1 MKTRTRN
8 GMRWRGVLLVPALF
22 ALVLAACNGDDP
34 VVEDPN
40 DAADDAADEN
50 GDDEQGAFDDADSV
64 ELTIG
69 HAGST
74 DQLIHQWAEDWA
86 DAVDAATD
94 GTVTIDL
101 VPDAQLGGELDIVQQ
116 VSLGAVE
123 GVITG
128 ATGNDDI
135 DALFAPYL
143 FRDGQHMLDVLDS
156 DIVEPWID
164 GWRDSANVQVVG
176 FLERSPRQ
184 ISANRPIESADD
196 LGGFT
201 IRVPEIDAMV
211 DGFNAAGASPTPMAW
226 PEVYTSLQTGA
237 IDGQENPIE
246 IIGGEQLDEVQ
257 DYLILSEHVYTP
269 WTIALNGD
277 TYDSLSEAQRDALQE
292 TFQQLRPEHSAA
304 LAEEVDEM
312 RATLE
317 ERGMEV
323 IEPDIDSFRD
333 AMQPAALDNVAE
345 VWGEE
350 TAERVAE
357 GS

>member
-1 MKTRTRN
+1 MSRQRGRTSWRTRAS
-8 GMRWRGVLLVPALF
+8 VPLLLAL
-22 ALVLAACNGDDP
+22 ALAACGGDEEP
-34 VVEDPN
+34 VEEASTEDSSG
-40 DAADDAADEN
+40 DEGGSSDDA
-50 GDDEQGAFDDADSV
+50 AFDDAETF

-69 HAGST
+69 HAAST

-86 DAVDAATD
+86 AAVDDATD

-116 VSLGAVE
+116 VSLGAVD

-128 ATGNDDI
+128 ATGNAQI
-135 DALFAPYL
+135 DATFAPYL
-143 FRDGQHMLDVLDS
+143 FRDGQHMLDVLDGE
-156 DIVEPWID
+156 IAQPWVD
-164 GWRDSANVQVVG
+164 SWRDDAGIQVVG

-184 ISANRPIESADD
+184 ISANRPIENVDD
-196 LGGFT
+196 LAGFT
-201 IRVPEIDAMV
+201 IRVPEIDSMV
-211 DGFNAAGASPTPMAW
+211 AGFNAAGASPTPLAW

-269 WTIALNGD
+269 WAVALNAD
-277 TYDSLSEAQRDALQE
+277 TYDAMSDAQRDAVHD
-292 TFQQLRPEHSAA
+292 TFEELRPDHSAA
-304 LAEEVDEM
+304 LAEEVEEM
-312 RATLE
+312 RVTLE
-317 ERGMEV
+317 DRGMEV

-333 AMQPAALDNVAE
+333 VMLPAALDHVSDI
-345 VWGEE
+345 WGEE